1 MHTSQALVVANM
13 MMKNETWLYN
23 TTRFIGY
30 TSWIYDRS
38 VKEFYTQAKAKCLE
52 KSKAIKFFYK
62 YPKK

>member
-1 MHTSQALVVANM
+1 M